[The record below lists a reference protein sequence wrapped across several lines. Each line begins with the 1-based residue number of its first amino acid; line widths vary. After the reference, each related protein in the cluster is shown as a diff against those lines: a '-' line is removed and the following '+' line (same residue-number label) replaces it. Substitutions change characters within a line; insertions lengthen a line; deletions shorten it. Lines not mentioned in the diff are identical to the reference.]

1 MAPVVRSGMRLA
13 VSSFRGFVLAAT
25 LLGCAQATS
34 GDATDGTDVDDGP
47 DAGVGDPLD
56 AGALTVEIT
65 GGPAASTEA
74 TEATFT
80 FTTSGPVE
88 SITCQVDDLLAEVC
102 TSPHTVTGLGLGAH
116 TFTVDVVGGGDS
128 ATASYPWEIVQ
139 GCVPMVLEA
148 ETLGSDWPVASGA
161 VLSGGQGLSQTTAG
175 ESFSFDFY
183 GTSLTMFV
191 ETGPNLHVLT
201 SIVDDDVFVM
211 HDANNPSFQFQQ
223 PFLIQSGLVEGS
235 HNVVITCM
243 SPNCAPDFFEVG
255 CD

>member
-1 MAPVVRSGMRLA
+1 MRLT
-13 VSSFRGFVLAAT
+13 VSSFRGFALAAAALT
-25 LLGCAQATS
+25 AACAQGS
-34 GDATDGTDVDDGP
+34 RGDGTDADVGAPDGAPGELP
-47 DAGVGDPLD
+47 DAGVLG
-56 AGALTVEIT
+56 VEIT
-65 GGPAASTEA
+65 GGPATPTEA

-80 FTTSGPVE
+80 FTTSGPVQ

-102 TSPHTVTGLGLGAH
+102 TSPHTVTGLGVGDH
-116 TFTVDVVGGGDS
+116 TFTIDVVGGGDS
-128 ATASYPWEIVQ
+128 ATASYPWQVVQ

-148 ETLGSDWPVASGA
+148 EALDTDWPVASGA
-161 VLSGGQGLSQTTAG
+161 VLSGGQGLSQTSAG
-175 ESFSFDFY
+175 ASFSFDFF

-201 SIVDDDVFVM
+201 SIVDDDVLHM

-223 PFLIQSGLVEGS
+223 PFPIESGLVEGP
-235 HNVVITCM
+235 HTVVITCM